1 MSELIN
7 KAGIAFKLP
16 FTEHSAEVVD
26 FLRERNID
34 CEDFEDDWVIET
46 KSKDFEVSQGEN
58 NLYLLVLKA
67 NTDCQDLEILLGY
80 KDLLN
85 TIESFKLEGLKC
97 RFFAFSWYTGV
108 DSPVVYW
115 NW

>member
-34 CEDFEDDWVIET
+34 CEDFDDYGIET
-46 KSKDFEVSQGEN
+46 KLEYFEVEKGEGS
-58 NLYLLVLKA
+58 LYLLFLKG
-67 NTDCQDLEILLGY
+67 NTDCSDLDVLVSN
-80 KDLLN
+80 DNLLN
-85 TIESFKLEGLKC
+85 TVEEFDLKGLEY

>member
-1 MSELIN
+1 MSELVS

-16 FTEHSAEVVD
+16 FKEYSQDVVD

-34 CEDFEDDWVIET
+34 CEDFEDDWIIET
-46 KSKDFEVSQGEN
+46 KSEDFEVSRGEN
-58 NLYLLVLKA
+58 NLYLLVSKTS
-67 NTDCQDLEILLGY
+67 TDYQDLEILLSHN
-80 KDLLN
+80 DLLH
-85 TIESFKLEGLKC
+85 TIKSFKLEGLEY